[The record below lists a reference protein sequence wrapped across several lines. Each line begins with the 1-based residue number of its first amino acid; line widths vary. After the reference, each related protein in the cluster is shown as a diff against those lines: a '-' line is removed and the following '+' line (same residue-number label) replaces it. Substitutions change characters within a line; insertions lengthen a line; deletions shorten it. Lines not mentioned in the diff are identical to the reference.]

1 MIKIDMEMPESCDEC
16 PINSKYK
23 HLCKITKKSTWSK
36 GYGGVSLKNDDCPWV
51 ECENEKSCET
61 CKNLYFVG
69 SIKTCDEDCII
80 YSSWQAK

>member
-1 MIKIDMEMPESCDEC
+1 MIKIDMDMPKSCET
-16 PINSKYK
+16 
-23 HLCKITKKSTWSK
+23 CKFYDRFGCYISGHCFIDADK
-36 GYGGVSLKNDDCPWV
+36 DQPRMIDCPLI

-69 SIKTCDEDCII
+69 STKTCDEDCII